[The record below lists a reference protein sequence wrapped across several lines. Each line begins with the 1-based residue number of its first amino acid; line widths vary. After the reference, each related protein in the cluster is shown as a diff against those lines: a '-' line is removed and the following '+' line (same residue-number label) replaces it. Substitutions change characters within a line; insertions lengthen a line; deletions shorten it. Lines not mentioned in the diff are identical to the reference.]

1 MRRYQEFVRQ
11 GALAGL
17 EYKCLQQAL
26 TNERHQVICTDEA
39 QTINFRCKNNWHV
52 ECLLI
57 ELRKNVHFRNSPIR
71 PLHLLFRK
79 PPSHYILQLNGDAVF
94 HFSKSRVHN

>member
-39 QTINFRCKNNWHV
+39 QTINFRCKNNLV
-52 ECLLI
+52 Y
-57 ELRKNVHFRNSPIR
+57 
-71 PLHLLFRK
+71 
-79 PPSHYILQLNGDAVF
+79 HY
-94 HFSKSRVHN
+94 